1 MEVENQ
7 KLLDDYSIH
16 GPTHSAR
23 LGSTFANGG
32 CLPQLFLCWLKPYL
46 KVSSTTQITQDMH
59 PPLAEHETTIHLSR
73 TFESVWNEI
82 SEAHL
87 SQKGSLTSARVLLST
102 VWRTHRSGLLFR
114 GVFQNILALMEFI
127 NSYLIYK
134 AIVTVQMI
142 DYSKDWK
149 DNKDT
154 LSRAMILLG
163 GFVVNTIIT
172 SVLNSYLGYSFSV
185 LGVHIKNSIS
195 FLILRKVERKNFDR
209 DTTYS
214 IGEITNFI
222 QKDMVALA
230 EFSNFCQDLI
240 TFPLKVGLG
249 IVGLFYI
256 GGWAMIPSLAVLA
269 LFLFSNLALGLLQTK
284 ISKGFMEALDKRSS
298 TLAEIFRNIKF
309 IKTSGLE
316 NMYLKRFLDNR
327 IEEMRWVWFNYLRSG
342 LINFSNIFGPNTF
355 LLTFYIFKLY
365 FYETITLQEAF
376 VASITFNIFQMC
388 LKASAFYS
396 SILANLELSW
406 RRITLFLFS
415 EELWVNERVDLGR
428 SSIISEHLNTVTER
442 KDLIRVVG
450 SFYWVDQNLMKQY
463 RNAQLELSQNKKDES
478 KDKQKDDKNERHS
491 VIKSLQI
498 SDGTS
503 DINFNLKQIDL
514 KILKGTSVAII
525 GKLGS
530 GKSSL
535 LSAMLGEMYSH
546 NLPISRLSSVAYMSQ
561 KAWIPN
567 GTLRDAIVFG
577 ETFDA
582 EKLAAV
588 IRATS
593 LNYDVSRFEGGV
605 DTMLGDQGIELS
617 GGQKARVALARALYS
632 ERDVYLLDDPLSAL
646 DVQVGKSVFR
656 QAIMEYLRGKTRVVS
671 THNLRVLKYFD
682 HIVIMD
688 EGRIVEQ
695 GTFAQISTSQ
705 YYNSIRPSLEEEEQE
720 LLRKSSILS
729 MQPEARKL
737 AQSNA
742 ISRFSDHSIKLR
754 KSSILGSIV
763 AIESVA
769 EMQEQLV
776 DYFNQE
782 NQSDTNFGINW
793 DYIKSVVSYAGGL
806 NLFYFL
812 FFVLGKQ

>member
-7 KLLDDYSIH
+7 KLLDDNSH
-16 GPTHSAR
+16 LKLNHPPR
-23 LGSTFANGG
+23 LGSSFADGN
-32 CLPQLFLCWLKPYL
+32 CLTQLFLCWLKPYL
-46 KVSSTTQITQDMH
+46 RVSSTTQITQDMH
-59 PPLAEHETTIHLSR
+59 PPLTERETTIHLSR
-73 TFESVWNEI
+73 TFESVWNEV
-82 SEAHL
+82 SADHL
-87 SQKGSLTSARVLLST
+87 IHNGSLTSTRVLLLT
-102 VWRTHRSGLLFR
+102 VWRTYRSSILIR
-114 GVFQNILALMEFI
+114 VVCQNILALMEFI

-134 AIVTVQMI
+134 AIKTVQMI

-163 GFVVNTIIT
+163 GFVANTLII

-185 LGVHIKNSIS
+185 LGVRLRNSIS
-195 FLILRKVERKNFDR
+195 FLILRKLERKNFDR
-209 DTTYS
+209 DTSYS

-222 QKDMVALA
+222 QKDMIALT
-230 EFSNFCQDLI
+230 EFSNFCQDLM

-249 IVGLFYI
+249 VVGLFYI

-269 LFLFSNLALGLLQTK
+269 LFLFSNLAVGLLQTK
-284 ISKGFMEALDKRSS
+284 IARGFMGALDKRSS

-309 IKTSGLE
+309 IKISGLE
-316 NMYLKRFLDNR
+316 NMYLKRFLDYR
-327 IEEMRWVWFNYLRSG
+327 IEEMRWVWYTYLRSG
-342 LINFSNIFGPNTF
+342 LINFSNVFGPNTF

-388 LKASAFYS
+388 LKASGFYTI
-396 SILANLELSW
+396 ILANLELSW
-406 RRITLFLFS
+406 KRITLFLFS
-415 EELWVNERVDLGR
+415 EEILATSSIVPDNNFEKDIPKKTLTEEERVFRLY
-428 SSIISEHLNTVTER
+428 
-442 KDLIRVVG
+442 G
-450 SFYWVDQNLMKQY
+450 SFKWIDLQKKSEYDNKRLEIYQNN
-463 RNAQLELSQNKKDES
+463 NAQPIILKRQQSQQQRLLANSLHLSG
-478 KDKQKDDKNERHS
+478 HS
-491 VIKSLQI
+491 NH
-498 SDGTS
+498 
-503 DINFNLKQIDL
+503 INFDLKQIDL
-514 KILKGTSVAII
+514 RIPKGTSVAII
-525 GKLGS
+525 GKIGS

-577 ETFDA
+577 EPLD
-582 EKLAAV
+582 EDKLAAV
-588 IRATS
+588 LRASS

-605 DTMLGDQGIELS
+605 DVMIGDQGIELS

-632 ERDVYLLDDPLSAL
+632 DRDVYLLDDPMSAL

-656 QAIMEYLRGKTRVVS
+656 QAIMEYLRGKTRVVT
-671 THNLRVLKYFD
+671 THNPGILQHFD

-688 EGRIVEQ
+688 EGRIVDQ
-695 GTFAQISTSQ
+695 GSFAQISTSQ
-705 YYNSIRPSLEEEEQE
+705 FYSSIRPTLEEGEKDQIDQQRVEE
-720 LLRKSSILS
+720 
-729 MQPEARKL
+729 RKL
-737 AQSNA
+737 SRSRVVSNLEQRHSGILR
-742 ISRFSDHSIKLR
+742 ISMLHGNQ
-754 KSSILGSIV
+754 IL
-763 AIESVA
+763 AESVA
-769 EMQEQLV
+769 EVQEHLV

-793 DYIKSVVSYAGGL
+793 EYIKSVVRYAGGF

-812 FFVLGKQ
+812 FFVVGKL